1 MGYLTY
7 TRDYNTLT
15 LKIPQTSSE
24 NNIHKYTYYTLKV
37 EINGQEDLFQ
47 RIDVD
52 HKIAIP
58 IGGASQK
65 IKIFPFE
72 MHTLTVT
79 WHSNTTSKTQSEV
92 FTYIPSFDGHI
103 LLSGQDKYLPL
114 LYNPEATNLKWN
126 YIDTVTPTLG
136 GTYPV
141 VTRNG
146 NQKYRT
152 FTLGGMI
159 SYELD
164 EPQSN
169 LFSGYQFLSKN
180 EINNYRSYS
189 QSVDEQDLL
198 IERVFRDAVAA
209 WLQNG
214 QKKVFQSEQEG
225 TMIVYLSNFSW
236 TSNKTLG
243 RHNYSF
249 SCTATEVEEATTA
262 NIEAVLK

>member
-1 MGYLTY
+1 MANVTY
-7 TRDYNTLT
+7 TRNYNTIQLT
-15 LKIPQTSSE
+15 IQALGLYPYIEVYNQE
-24 NNIHKYTYYTLKV
+24 G
-37 EINGQEDLFQ
+37 EI
-47 RIDVD
+47 
-52 HKIAIP
+52 IAGRERGPLTTDEIVHY
-58 IGGASQK
+58 
-65 IKIFPFE
+65 FPFE
-72 MHTLTVT
+72 
-79 WHSNTTSKTQSEV
+79 TTSWTIKRYQSLATTSQPANPDEI
-92 FTYIPSFDGHI
+92 FTYHWPLEGHI
-103 LLSGQDKYLPL
+103 LLGGQDKYLPL
-114 LYNPEATNLKWN
+114 LYNPEVTNLKWN

-136 GTYPV
+136 SAYPV

-152 FTLGGMI
+152 FTLSGMI

-164 EPQSN
+164 EPYPN
-169 LFSGYQFLSKN
+169 LFSGYQFLSKD
-180 EINNYRSYS
+180 EINKYRSYS
-189 QSVDEQDLL
+189 QSADEQDLL
-198 IERVFRDAVAA
+198 IERVFRDVVVD

-249 SCTATEVEEATTA
+249 SCTATEIEEATTA